1 MSIGVNML
9 LVKSRT
15 NDFFADRPVKLQDI
29 RKERGLTIAALAR
42 VAWMNSADVS
52 KMERGRV
59 LPSREQAQRIAA
71 ALRWE
76 GPLEE
81 LFAPIDAGEA
91 SA

>member
-1 MSIGVNML
+1 MAATTPCG
-9 LVKSRT
+9 
-15 NDFFADRPVKLQDI
+15 DFFSDRVTRL
-29 RKERGLTIAALAR
+29 RFERERRGLTIAALAR

-81 LFAPIDAGEA
+81 LFAPIDAGEE

>member
-1 MSIGVNML
+1 MAATTRCG
-9 LVKSRT
+9 
-15 NDFFADRPVKLQDI
+15 DFFADRVTRL
-29 RKERGLTIAALAR
+29 RLTIAALAR

-59 LPSREQAQRIAA
+59 LPSREQARRIAA

-81 LFAPIDAGEA
+81 LFAPIGAGEA